1 MKTTS
6 ETVFGEK
13 YTGVA
18 ELDHLHKQSREWLSD
33 MAFWK
38 DEAIFLKRLIDKN
51 FVHLMTGEGLS
62 TAIKLSEKISHL
74 IDIELKN
81 LTGLVEIHEGKLAEL
96 LENPQSKREEAFL
109 KIEFINNAYWRVT
122 DKNGVKYYFGEDQSS
137 QEYDPADSGR
147 IFKWATRPL

>member
-96 LENPQSKREEAFL
+96 LENPQSKREEAFRKEHMQLAIRFRDLAMKNMSL
-109 KIEFINNAYWRVT
+109 KR
-122 DKNGVKYYFGEDQSS
+122 
-137 QEYDPADSGR
+137 R
-147 IFKWATRPL
+147 IFASAEKILHDEKIKSLKPVI